1 MTSNRPLPPGDAPS
15 RADAW
20 VRGSSIRQ
28 VLHGQPSR
36 RWLLHGRRWLLHS
49 LPGRILLVGLAV
61 KLQAKIIGFLF
72 PSTWTTLDAVD
83 AIGSLAVIFV
93 AAYLLTKGAVLA
105 KRRLL
110 WRVRRKLIL
119 SYVFVGLVPGLL
131 IIAFFLMA
139 GFLLF
144 FNVSSYILQ
153 SRVRTLIDQAQF
165 TAESAALE
173 TEHGDPPT
181 VLRQRLEQRQAIAEE
196 RFPFTSYAIVPVE
209 GLDCP
214 SATVETAPPARA
226 TRLGPWRHLAPPDRL
241 PRWIRCEGFAGLFAY
256 EVTSGT
262 TTEHRLV
269 MRAVALPTARRPQ
282 WAMVVDMPFTAAI
295 EQRLREETGIEL
307 GAVTAS
313 PFDDSR
319 LRIPQG
325 QLLET
330 RAPSDPTDT
339 SLFGNWVALLDVHE
353 WDTGARN
360 VAAIGIRLNAAEIYQ
375 RITDVSAAPLG
386 QVLLLVLAF
395 IGVLFLTIQFVA
407 LVIGFALARQ
417 ITGAV
422 HDLFEGTEHLRN
434 RDFTY
439 HIPVRARDQ
448 LGELADSFN
457 VMTGEIT
464 TLIRENAEKARMEQE
479 MLAAREIQRRLLPS
493 GPMSVPGVG
502 ITAFCEPAREVAGDY
517 FDFIAIS
524 PTKLGVLIADVSGKG
539 LPAGLYMAQLKVIAQ
554 SLARTEPSPRQFLKA
569 VNRVVADNIDSKSFI
584 TMSYGVMDLDKM
596 EMAYARAGHCPL
608 IRVPGVAPAGLRKA
622 ELISPDGLVLGLK
635 IDDGSMFDG
644 MIEEVIV
651 PLSPGDLIVFFTD
664 GISETMNMAFD
675 CYGETR
681 LAKVLEQYAHLPFE
695 QLRSFIFADLHA
707 FAGEAD
713 QHDDMTM
720 ILMKVE
726 EQAPGPGPRPGLR
739 AQASPGAWPS

>member
-1 MTSNRPLPPGDAPS
+1 MPSNRPLLPGDAES
-15 RADAW
+15 RAHAW
-20 VRGSSIRQ
+20 
-28 VLHGQPSR
+28 
-36 RWLLHGRRWLLHS
+36 RRWLLHS
-49 LPGRILLVGLAV
+49 FPGRTLLAGLAIKAQTAIV
-61 KLQAKIIGFLF
+61 GFLF
-72 PSTWTTLDAVD
+72 PSTSGALEMVD
-83 AIGSLAVIFV
+83 AFGGLLVLLV
-93 AAYLLTKGAVLA
+93 VAYLLAKGAVRA

-144 FNVSSYILQ
+144 FDVTSYILQ
-153 SRVRTLIDQAQF
+153 SRVRSVIDQARFAAQ
-165 TAESAALE
+165 SAVYEA
-173 TEHGDPPT
+173 EHGEPAD
-181 VLRQRLEQRQAIAEE
+181 VLRRRLEQRQALTAE
-196 RFPFTSYAIVPVE
+196 RYPFTSYALLPVE
-209 GLDCP
+209 GLDC
-214 SATVETAPPARA
+214 ETAPAWSVPVARPMS
-226 TRLGPWRHLAPPDRL
+226 LGPWAHLRAPERL
-241 PRWIRCEGFAGLFAY
+241 PRWIPCEGFAGAFAY
-256 EVTSGT
+256 EVPGATAP
-262 TTEHRLV
+262 EHRLV
-269 MRAVALPTARRPQ
+269 MRAVALPNVRSPQ
-282 WAMVVDMPFTAAI
+282 WAIVVDVPFTEVI

-307 GAVTAS
+307 GDVSAS
-313 PFDDSR
+313 PFEDAR
-319 LRIPQG
+319 VRIPQG

-330 RAPSDPTDT
+330 RPPRPAADASV
-339 SLFGNWVALLDVHE
+339 FGNWVALLDVHE
-353 WDTGARN
+353 WETGGRN
-360 VAAIGIRLNAAEIYQ
+360 VAAIGMRLNLPEIYQ
-375 RITDVSAAPLG
+375 RITDVSALPLG
-386 QVLLLVLAF
+386 RFLLLVLAF

-434 RDFTY
+434 RDFTH

-464 TLIRENAEKARMEQE
+464 ALIRENAEKARMEQE
-479 MLAAREIQRRLLPS
+479 MLAAREIQKRLLPS
-493 GPMSVPGVG
+493 GPLSVPGVG

-517 FDFIAIS
+517 FDFLTIS
-524 PTKLGVLIADVSGKG
+524 PTRLGVLIADVSGKG

-584 TMSYGVMDLDKM
+584 TMGYGVIDLEKM

-608 IRVPGVAPAGLRKA
+608 IRVPGAAPAGLRKA
-622 ELISPDGLVLGLK
+622 EMISPDGLVLGLN
-635 IDDGSMFDG
+635 IDDGALFDG
-644 MIEEVIV
+644 MIEEVVV
-651 PLSPGDLIVFFTD
+651 PLAPGDLIVFFTD
-664 GISETMNMAFD
+664 GISETMNEGFD

-681 LAKVLEQYAHLPFE
+681 LASVLEQYAHLPFE

-707 FAGEAD
+707 FAGDAD

-720 ILMKVE
+720 ILMKVD
-726 EQAPGPGPRPGLR
+726 QATGQTPDARR
-739 AQASPGAWPS
+739 QTPGARPQGEHG

>member
-1 MTSNRPLPPGDAPS
+1 MTSNRPRLPGDTQS
-15 RADAW
+15 RARVW
-20 VRGSSIRQ
+20 W
-28 VLHGQPSR
+28 
-36 RWLLHGRRWLLHS
+36 RWLLKS
-49 LPGRILLVGLAV
+49 LPGRILLVGLAI
-61 KLQAKIIGFLF
+61 KLQANVVGFLF

-83 AIGSLAVIFV
+83 ALGSLVVLFV

-119 SYVFVGLVPGLL
+119 SYVFVGLVPSLL

-139 GFLLF
+139 GFILF

-153 SRVRTLIDQAQF
+153 SRVQTIVDQARF
-165 TAESAALE
+165 SAQSAVLE
-173 TEHGDPPT
+173 AEHGDPPA
-181 VLRQRLEQRQAIAEE
+181 VLQRRLQQRQQIAED
-196 RFPFTSYAIVPVE
+196 RFPFTSYAVVPFAGLECPAAAVE
-209 GLDCP
+209 SAP
-214 SATVETAPPARA
+214 SVGA
-226 TRLGPWRHLAPPDRL
+226 LQFGPWRHLAPPEAV
-241 PRWIRCEGFAGLFAY
+241 PRWIGCDGFSGLLAFEA
-256 EVTSGT
+256 VDGDTRV
-262 TTEHRLV
+262 HRLV
-269 MRAVALPTARRPQ
+269 MRAVALPNVRRPQ
-282 WAMVVDMPFTAAI
+282 WAVVVDVPFSSAI
-295 EQRLREETGIEL
+295 EQRLRDETGIRIVD
-307 GAVTAS
+307 VTALAY
-313 PFDDSR
+313 DDPR
-319 LRIPQG
+319 LRLPQG
-325 QLLET
+325 QLVEP
-330 RAPSDPTDT
+330 RATPPADDPTT
-339 SLFGNWVALLDVHE
+339 VGNLVTLLDVQE
-353 WDTGARN
+353 WTTGARN
-360 VAAIGIRLNAAEIYQ
+360 AATVGVRINLPEIYQ
-375 RITDVSAAPLG
+375 RITDVSAMPLAPA
-386 QVLLLVLAF
+386 LLLVLAF
-395 IGVLFLTIQFVA
+395 IAVLFLTIQFVA

-448 LGELADSFN
+448 LGELAESFN

-479 MLAAREIQRRLLPS
+479 MLAAREIQQRLLPS

-584 TMSYGVMDLDKM
+584 TMSYGVMDLEKM

-608 IRVPGVAPAGLRKA
+608 IRVPGAAPAGLRKA

-635 IDDGSMFDG
+635 IDDGAMFDG

-726 EQAPGPGPRPGLR
+726 EQASGPRPQAPGFR
-739 AQASPGAWPS
+739 AQVPGSSAQALGNAWLT

>member
-1 MTSNRPLPPGDAPS
+1 MTSNRPLPPGDSQS
-15 RADAW
+15 RAVAW
-20 VRGSSIRQ
+20 MRGSSIRQ
-28 VLHGQPSR
+28 VVEGTPRS
-36 RWLLHGRRWLLHS
+36 RWLLRS
-49 LPGRILLVGLAV
+49 VPGRLLLIGLAI
-61 KLQAKIIGFLF
+61 KLQANIIGFLF

-83 AIGSLAVIFV
+83 AVGSLIVLFV

-119 SYVFVGLVPGLL
+119 SYIFVGLVPGLL
-131 IIAFFLMA
+131 IIAFFLIA

-153 SRVRTLIDQAQF
+153 SRVRTVVDQARF
-165 TAESAALE
+165 SAQSAVLE
-173 TEHGDPPT
+173 AEHGDPPE
-181 VLRQRLEQRQAIAEE
+181 VLRRRLEQRQQVAED
-196 RFPFTSYAIVPVE
+196 RFPFTSYAVVPVT
-209 GLDCP
+209 GLECP
-214 SATVETAPPARA
+214 AGADSPAPAVSPMQF
-226 TRLGPWRHLAPPDRL
+226 GPWRHLAAPEFV
-241 PRWIRCEGFAGLFAY
+241 PRWIGCDGFSGLLAF
-256 EVTSGT
+256 EVADGDVRL
-262 TTEHRLV
+262 HRLV
-269 MRAVALPTARRPQ
+269 MRAVAVPNVRRPQ
-282 WAMVVDMPFTAAI
+282 WAVIVDVPLTSAI
-295 EQRLREETGIEL
+295 EQRLREETGIQL
-307 GAVTAS
+307 GEISAL
-313 PFDDSR
+313 PFDDQR
-319 LRIPQG
+319 LQLPQG
-325 QLLET
+325 QLVEPRVT
-330 RAPSDPTDT
+330 TPADDPTT
-339 SLFGNWVALLDVHE
+339 FGNWVTLLDVQE
-353 WDTGARN
+353 WVTGGRN
-360 VAAIGIRLNAAEIYQ
+360 VATVGVRINLPELYQ
-375 RITDVSAAPLG
+375 RVSDVSAMPLAPA
-386 QVLLLVLAF
+386 LLVALAF

-407 LVIGFALARQ
+407 LVIGFTLARQ

-448 LGELADSFN
+448 LGELAESFN

-479 MLAAREIQRRLLPS
+479 MLAAREIQQRLLPS

-584 TMSYGVMDLDKM
+584 TMSYGVMDLEKM

-608 IRVPGVAPAGLRKA
+608 IRVPGAAPAGLRKA
-622 ELISPDGLVLGLK
+622 ELITPDGLVLGLK
-635 IDDGSMFDG
+635 LDDGAMFDG

-726 EQAPGPGPRPGLR
+726 DQVAPQAPGPRPQGN
-739 AQASPGAWPS
+739 AWPT

>member
-1 MTSNRPLPPGDAPS
+1 MTSNHPLLPGDIRS

-20 VRGSSIRQ
+20 R
-28 VLHGQPSR
+28 H
-36 RWLLHGRRWLLHS
+36 WLLKS
-49 LPGRILLVGLAV
+49 LPGRILLVGLAI
-61 KLQAKIIGFLF
+61 KLQANLIGLIF

-83 AIGSLAVIFV
+83 ALGSLIVLFV

-131 IIAFFLMA
+131 IIAFFLIA
-139 GFLLF
+139 GFILL

-153 SRVRTLIDQAQF
+153 ARVRSIVDQARF
-165 TAESAALE
+165 LAESAVLE
-173 TEHGDPPT
+173 AEHGDAPN
-181 VLRQRLEQRQAIAEE
+181 VLRRRIAERQQIAE
-196 RFPFTSYAIVPVE
+196 GRLPFTSYALVPVT
-209 GLDCP
+209 GLDCG
-214 SATVETAPPARA
+214 SAPAGTVPPVRA
-226 TRLGPWRHLAPPDRL
+226 MQFGLWKHLVPPESV
-241 PRWIRCEGFAGLFAY
+241 PRWIGCDGFAGLLAF
-256 EVTSGT
+256 EVTDGDT
-262 TTEHRLV
+262 RLHRLV
-269 MRAVALPTARRPQ
+269 MRAVALPHMRRPE
-282 WAMVVDMPFTAAI
+282 WAVIVDVPLSSAI
-295 EQRLREETGIEL
+295 EQRLRDETGIRL
-307 GAVTAS
+307 GDVTAL
-313 PFDDSR
+313 PFDDPR
-319 LRIPQG
+319 LRLPQG
-325 QLLET
+325 QLVEP
-330 RAPSDPTDT
+330 RQAPSADDPTT
-339 SLFGNWVALLDVHE
+339 LGNMVTLLEVQEWV
-353 WDTGARN
+353 TGARN
-360 VAAIGIRLNAAEIYQ
+360 DATVGVQINLPELYQ
-375 RITDVSAAPLG
+375 RVSDVSAMPLAPA
-386 QVLLLVLAF
+386 LLVALAF

-554 SLARTEPSPRQFLKA
+554 SLARTELSPRQFLKA

-584 TMSYGVMDLDKM
+584 TMSYGVMDLEKM
-596 EMAYARAGHCPL
+596 EMSFARAGHCPL
-608 IRVPGVAPAGLRKA
+608 IRVPGAAPAGLRKA

-635 IDDGSMFDG
+635 LDDGAMFDG
-644 MIEEVIV
+644 MIEEVTV
-651 PLSPGDLIVFFTD
+651 PLAPGDLIVFYTD
-664 GISETMNMAFD
+664 GISETMNMEFD

-695 QLRSFIFADLHA
+695 PLRSFIFADLRA
-707 FAGEAD
+707 FAGQAD

-720 ILMKVE
+720 ILLKVD
-726 EQAPGPGPRPGLR
+726 EQAPGIR
-739 AQASPGAWPS
+739 AQDPGTKGQAPGTAWPS

>member
-1 MTSNRPLPPGDAPS
+1 MTSNRPRLPGETRS
-15 RADAW
+15 RARVW
-20 VRGSSIRQ
+20 W
-28 VLHGQPSR
+28 
-36 RWLLHGRRWLLHS
+36 RWLLKS
-49 LPGRILLVGLAV
+49 LPGRILLVGLAI
-61 KLQAKIIGFLF
+61 KLQANIVGFLF

-83 AIGSLAVIFV
+83 ALGSLIVLFIV
-93 AAYLLTKGAVLA
+93 AYLLTKGAVLA

-131 IIAFFLMA
+131 IIAFFLIA

-153 SRVRTLIDQAQF
+153 ARVRTIVDQARF
-165 TAESAALE
+165 SAQSAVLE
-173 TEHGDPPT
+173 AEHGDPPE
-181 VLRQRLEQRQAIAEE
+181 VLRRRLEQRQQIAEG
-196 RFPFTSYAIVPVE
+196 RLPFTSYAVIPVA

-214 SATVETAPPARA
+214 NAPTDVAPAVRSMQF
-226 TRLGPWRHLAPPDRL
+226 GPWRHLSAPESL
-241 PRWIRCEGFAGLFAY
+241 PRWIGCDGYSGLLAF
-256 EVTSGT
+256 EVADGDTRL
-262 TTEHRLV
+262 HRLV
-269 MRAVALPTARRPQ
+269 MRAVALPNVRRPQ
-282 WAMVVDMPFTAAI
+282 WAVVVDVPLTSAI
-295 EQRLREETGIEL
+295 EQRLREETGIQL
-307 GAVTAS
+307 GEVTAL
-313 PFDDSR
+313 PYDDPR
-319 LRIPQG
+319 LRLPQG
-325 QLLET
+325 QLVEPRPAT
-330 RAPSDPTDT
+330 SADDPTT
-339 SLFGNWVALLDVHE
+339 FGNWVTLLDVQE
-353 WDTGARN
+353 WVTGGRN
-360 VAAIGIRLNAAEIYQ
+360 VATVGVRINLPELYQ
-375 RITDVSAAPLG
+375 RVSDVSAMPLAPA
-386 QVLLLVLAF
+386 LLVALAF

-407 LVIGFALARQ
+407 LVIGFTLARQ

-448 LGELADSFN
+448 LGELAESFN

-479 MLAAREIQRRLLPS
+479 MLAAREIQQRLLPS

-524 PTKLGVLIADVSGKG
+524 PTRLGVLIADVSGKG

-584 TMSYGVMDLDKM
+584 TMSYGVMDLEKM

-608 IRVPGVAPAGLRKA
+608 IRVPGAAPAGLRKA
-622 ELISPDGLVLGLK
+622 ELIAPDGLVLGLK
-635 IDDGSMFDG
+635 IDDGAMFDG
-644 MIEEVIV
+644 MIEEVVV

-726 EQAPGPGPRPGLR
+726 EQAPGPRP
-739 AQASPGAWPS
+739 QAPGARPQAPGNTWPI

>member
-1 MTSNRPLPPGDAPS
+1 MTSNRPLLPGDTES
-15 RADAW
+15 RAHAW
-20 VRGSSIRQ
+20 R
-28 VLHGQPSR
+28 H
-36 RWLLHGRRWLLHS
+36 WLLHS
-49 LPGRILLVGLAV
+49 LAGRILLAGLAI
-61 KLQAKIIGFLF
+61 KLQANVIGLIF

-83 AIGSLAVIFV
+83 ALGSLIVLFV
-93 AAYLLTKGAVLA
+93 AAYLLTKGVVLA

-119 SYVFVGLVPGLL
+119 SYVFVGLVPSLL
-131 IIAFFLMA
+131 IIAFFLIA

-153 SRVRTLIDQAQF
+153 SRVRTDVEQARF
-165 TAESAALE
+165 TAESAVLE
-173 TEHGDPPT
+173 TEHGDPPA
-181 VLRQRLEQRQAIAEE
+181 VLRRRLERRQAIAADQ
-196 RFPFTSYAIVPVE
+196 FPFTSYAIVPVE
-209 GLDCP
+209 GLECP
-214 SATVETAPPARA
+214 AAIIDTAPPAPP
-226 TRLGPWRHLAPPDRL
+226 TRLGPWRHLGPPERL
-241 PRWIRCEGFAGLFAY
+241 PRWIRCEGFAGLLAY
-256 EVTSGT
+256 AVSSGAT
-262 TTEHRLV
+262 TQHRLV
-269 MRAVALPTARRPQ
+269 IRAVALPNVRTPQ
-282 WAMVVDMPFTAAI
+282 WAMVVDMPFTATI

-307 GAVTAS
+307 GDVTAS
-313 PFDDSR
+313 PFDDPG
-319 LRIPQG
+319 LRIPEG

-330 RAPSDPTDT
+330 LPPSPPNDAT
-339 SLFGNWVALLDVHE
+339 LFGNWVAFLDVHE
-353 WDTGARN
+353 WETGARSA
-360 VAAIGIRLNAAEIYQ
+360 AAINIRLNTREVYQ
-375 RITDVSAAPLG
+375 RITDVSAAPLIG

-439 HIPVRARDQ
+439 HIPVRASDQ
-448 LGELADSFN
+448 LGELAESFN

-479 MLAAREIQRRLLPS
+479 MLAAREIQQRLLPS

-517 FDFIAIS
+517 FDFIAIA

-554 SLARTEPSPRQFLKA
+554 SLARTELSPRQFLKA

-584 TMSYGVMDLDKM
+584 TMSYGVMDLEKM

-608 IRVPGVAPAGLRKA
+608 IRVPGAAPAGLRKA

-635 IDDGSMFDG
+635 IDDGAMFDG

-726 EQAPGPGPRPGLR
+726 EP
-739 AQASPGAWPS
+739 

>member
-1 MTSNRPLPPGDAPS
+1 MTSNRPRLPGDTES
-15 RADAW
+15 RAHAW
-20 VRGSSIRQ
+20 
-28 VLHGQPSR
+28 
-36 RWLLHGRRWLLHS
+36 RRWLLHS
-49 LPGRILLVGLAV
+49 IPGRILLVGLAV
-61 KLQAKIIGFLF
+61 KLQAKIVGFIF

-83 AIGSLAVIFV
+83 ALGSLIVLFV
-93 AAYLLTKGAVLA
+93 VAYLLTKGVVLA

-153 SRVRTLIDQAQF
+153 SRVRTVIDQARF
-165 TAESAALE
+165 TAQSAVFEA
-173 TEHGDPPT
+173 EHGAPPE
-181 VLRQRLEQRQAIAEE
+181 VLRRRLEQRQTLTAAN
-196 RFPFTSYAIVPVE
+196 FPFTSYAVVPVE
-209 GLDCP
+209 GLDC
-214 SATVETAPPARA
+214 ATAPVDTAPPARSMQ
-226 TRLGPWRHLAPPDRL
+226 LGPWRHLAAPERL

-256 EVTSGT
+256 EVPVGAAMQ
-262 TTEHRLV
+262 HRLV
-269 MRAVALPTARRPQ
+269 MRAVALPHVRNPN
-282 WAMVVDMPFTAAI
+282 WALVVDVPFTAVI

-307 GAVTAS
+307 GDVTAS

-319 LRIPQG
+319 VRIPQG

-330 RAPSDPTDT
+330 RAPREPDES
-339 SLFGNWVALLDVHE
+339 SVFGNWVALVDVHE
-353 WDTGARN
+353 WETGARN
-360 VAAIGIRLNAAEIYQ
+360 VAAIGMRLNLPEIYQ
-375 RITDVSAAPLG
+375 RITDVSALPLG
-386 QVLLLVLAF
+386 RVLLVVLAF

-464 TLIRENAEKARMEQE
+464 ALIRENAEKARMEQE
-479 MLAAREIQRRLLPS
+479 MLAAREIQQRLLPS
-493 GPMSVPGVG
+493 GPMSIPGVG

-517 FDFIAIS
+517 FDFLTIS

-554 SLARTEPSPRQFLKA
+554 SLARTQPSPSQFLKA

-584 TMSYGVMDLDKM
+584 TMSYGVIDLEKM
-596 EMAYARAGHCPL
+596 EMAFSRAGHCPL
-608 IRVPGVAPAGLRKA
+608 IRVPGAAPAGLRKA
-622 ELISPDGLVLGLK
+622 ELIAPDGLVLGLN
-635 IDDGSMFDG
+635 IDDGALFDG
-644 MIEEVIV
+644 MIEEVVV
-651 PLSPGDLIVFFTD
+651 PLSPGDLIVFYTD
-664 GISETMNMAFD
+664 GISETMNEGFD

-681 LAKVLEQYAHLPFE
+681 LASVLEQYAHLPFE

-707 FAGEAD
+707 FAGDAD

-720 ILMKVE
+720 ILMKVDQASGLRP
-726 EQAPGPGPRPGLR
+726 QAPGET
-739 AQASPGAWPS
+739 WPT